1 MRLRSALPTLAAD
14 QVLRRDAKRLSAELL
29 QKSAVPH
36 SDRAQRELN
45 YVKEKLDFFVSCCGD
60 VQFEYDV
67 PAGTVIIADRSRPRQ
82 QQCTILDVHET
93 DSLRLLRPADSARL
107 RAALKATTPEN
118 NELSL
123 SLLLPVGRKQHWHN
137 LRMHTL
143 WSPFSPGH
151 YVGVIGCLTDAQKV
165 QGSCAPFRC
174 TGKSVTDE
182 PSIANDM
189 QRLSAVFDVVRLVD
203 PTKYAV
209 LDLDADGILHRTGE
223 RCAAFWD
230 NDAGCAN
237 CISARAFAEHT
248 TLNKLEFTRNEM
260 YFVIAK
266 YITINGT
273 PCVLELVSRLN
284 EGRWIDANGSRF
296 LLDRTRG
303 EDMQLFLDPLTN
315 VYSRRYF
322 ETYRTHLEGM
332 EGVALIDVNNF
343 KLINDRCGHAAGDAA
358 LRDIANAVRSCIRKT
373 DILIRYG
380 GDEFLLLF
388 PRMTEEVFLD
398 KKKQIQQAVR
408 GIRMSE
414 FADVQLSVSI
424 GGICGVHPIT
434 EAIRKADYLMYLDKA
449 EQKS

>member
-1 MRLRSALPTLAAD
+1 M
-14 QVLRRDAKRLSAELL
+14 
-29 QKSAVPH
+29 
-36 SDRAQRELN
+36 
-45 YVKEKLDFFVSCCGD
+45 
-60 VQFEYDV
+60 
-67 PAGTVIIADRSRPRQ
+67 
-82 QQCTILDVHET
+82 
-93 DSLRLLRPADSARL
+93 
-107 RAALKATTPEN
+107 
-118 NELSL
+118 
-123 SLLLPVGRKQHWHN
+123 
-137 LRMHTL
+137 
-143 WSPFSPGH
+143 
-151 YVGVIGCLTDAQKV
+151 
-165 QGSCAPFRC
+165 
-174 TGKSVTDE
+174 
-182 PSIANDM
+182 
-189 QRLSAVFDVVRLVD
+189 
-203 PTKYAV
+203 

-358 LRDIANAVRSCIRKT
+358 LRDIADAVRSCIRKT

-380 GDEFLLLF
+380 GDEFCCCFAHDRKRLSSTRKSRSSR
-388 PRMTEEVFLD
+388 PCAVSACRSSRMFSFRSASAASATC
-398 KKKQIQQAVR
+398 
-408 GIRMSE
+408 IRS
-414 FADVQLSVSI
+414 QRLSARRI
-424 GGICGVHPIT
+424 I
-434 EAIRKADYLMYLDKA
+434 
-449 EQKS
+449 